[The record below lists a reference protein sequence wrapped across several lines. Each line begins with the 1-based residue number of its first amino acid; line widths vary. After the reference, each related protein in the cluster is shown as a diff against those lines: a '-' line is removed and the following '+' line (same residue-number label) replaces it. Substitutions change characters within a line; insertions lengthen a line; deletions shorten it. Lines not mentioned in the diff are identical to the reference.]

1 MHNIQLETLM
11 ALRQFVT
18 LHELPKTD
26 FSLYGVRCPYCGKI
40 DRIGRLESP
49 EELRHSMETEAMANY
64 ETLWKIV
71 IRTDR
76 SLGVCRFCQNLLGLK
91 DDMTAEP
98 LVE

>member
-1 MHNIQLETLM
+1 MSNIHLEALM
-11 ALRQFVT
+11 ALKQFVT
-18 LHELPKTD
+18 LNELPKTD
-26 FSLYGVRCPYCGKI
+26 FSLFGVRCPYCGKM

-49 EELRHSMETEAMANY
+49 EELRLSMETKAMASY
-64 ETLWKIV
+64 ETLWKTV

>member
-1 MHNIQLETLM
+1 MPNIHLEALM

-18 LHELPKTD
+18 LNELPKTD
-26 FSLYGVRCPYCGKI
+26 YSLYGVRCPYCGKM
-40 DRIGRLESP
+40 DRICRLESP
-49 EELRHSMETEAMANY
+49 GELGNSMKTEARAKY
-64 ETLWKIV
+64 ETLWKTV

-76 SLGVCRFCQNLLGLK
+76 SLGMCRFCQNLLGLK

>member
-1 MHNIQLETLM
+1 MSNIHLEALM

-18 LHELPKTD
+18 LNELPKTD
-26 FSLYGVRCPYCGKI
+26 FSLFGVRCPYCGKM
-40 DRIGRLESP
+40 DRICRLEPP
-49 EELRHSMETEAMANY
+49 EELRHCMETESMANY
-64 ETLWKIV
+64 ETLWEMV

-91 DDMTAEP
+91 DYMTAEP